1 MGAKN
6 DDDGRWLLMQNAR
19 DLEKRTE
26 RERERERERKLE
38 GKTEGE
44 GVRAKAT
51 DSGQGVVYDV
61 SGFGFEFGLGQ
72 YPSCF
77 VPTSQ
82 QNVCS
87 QIVDCRGSPVCMQ
100 GCMSLFR

>member
-19 DLEKRTE
+19 DLEKQ
-26 RERERERERKLE
+26 REREKAR
-38 GKTEGE
+38 GKDGGRGSESESNRFRTE
-44 GVRAKAT
+44 
-51 DSGQGVVYDV
+51 GVVYDV

>member
-26 RERERERERKLE
+26 RERERELE

-51 DSGQGVVYDV
+51 DSGQRE
-61 SGFGFEFGLGQ
+61 S
-72 YPSCF
+72 S
-77 VPTSQ
+77 
-82 QNVCS
+82 
-87 QIVDCRGSPVCMQ
+87 M
-100 GCMSLFR
+100 M

>member
-19 DLEKRTE
+19 DLEKQ
-26 RERERERERKLE
+26 RERERKLE

-51 DSGQGVVYDV
+51 DSGQRE
-61 SGFGFEFGLGQ
+61 S
-72 YPSCF
+72 S
-77 VPTSQ
+77 
-82 QNVCS
+82 
-87 QIVDCRGSPVCMQ
+87 M
-100 GCMSLFR
+100 M